1 MCLVLCVECMSHW
14 VFIDKKEINEKIDW
28 NKNHA
33 DSMLAIT
40 SSHKTNQ
47 NTRR

>member
-1 MCLVLCVECMSHW
+1 MSHW
-14 VFIDKKEINEKIDW
+14 VFIDKKEINEQIDW

-33 DSMLAIT
+33 DSVLAIT

-47 NTRR
+47 DTRR